1 MDDPNTTG
9 DAADTAR
16 HSVTDTV
23 DAAFNGS
30 GLEGR
35 DDTGL
40 DTMNS
45 ATEHDLPGTRALDD
59 VNRPGMT
66 GDVYSGTPNG
76 IDGTLDSTRT
86 GGFNDLDED
95 RKLRL
100 REEQLDVSKNK
111 VQTGEVNV
119 HKEIIE
125 EQKTINVPVTHEE
138 IVIERRA
145 VNNDTTA
152 EPVGADETIRIP
164 VSEEQVEVR
173 KNTVVTGEVEIHK
186 REVQGTEQVQ
196 DTVRREEARVDKS
209 GDVKVD
215 GSDEL
220 LRDHS
225 RSR

>member
-66 GDVYSGTPNG
+66 GDVYSGTANG
-76 IDGTLDSTRT
+76 IDGTLDHTRT
-86 GGFNDLDED
+86 GRSNDLDED

-125 EQKTINVPVTHEE
+125 EQKMINV
-138 IVIERRA
+138 
-145 VNNDTTA
+145 
-152 EPVGADETIRIP
+152 P

-173 KNTVVTGEVEIHK
+173 KNTVDTGEVGIHK

-196 DTVRREEARVDKS
+196 DTVRREEARVNKS
-209 GDVKVD
+209 GEVKVD